1 MYSRIH
7 KSFVNLVLLEKNPYI
22 NRGGGGEGGLNPIYE
37 APHR

>member
-22 NRGGGGEGGLNPIYE
+22 NRGEGGRGGAQSHI
-37 APHR
+37 